1 MLLQAGPTMEIGINL
16 YIPQGKML
24 HGEHYLAIKADIP
37 TYGEFVSTG
46 RSDRSTANLH
56 NTITDKASLL
66 HRILEVLDKGKAA
79 SVTNIVETR
88 DKDTGELIFENQAT
102 YFVRGSGGFGGR
114 QAPTGE

>member
-1 MLLQAGPTMEIGINL
+1 MLLQAGPTTEIDVNL
-16 YIPQGKML
+16 YISQGKML

-46 RSDRSTANLH
+46 RFDRSTANLH
-56 NTITDKASLL
+56 NTITDKATLL

-114 QAPTGE
+114 QTPTGE